1 MKDGKKVT
9 FILSVLLLYLGAEYV
24 SARQINQVSFTIH
37 EDSKLRIN
45 GTSNVNDFE
54 CFYDAQISSDT
65 LHQTVTFGD
74 SLFFSGNAL
83 RFKTS
88 DFDCGKRAINR
99 DLQKTLMSDQFPY
112 MELKLST
119 VEIADQVPFSSTL
132 EITIAG
138 TTRIRPVT
146 INKYSGSESGITF
159 TGGGA
164 ILLTDFNLEPP
175 TALFGLVK
183 VDDQIKISFDLN
195 IEL

>member
-1 MKDGKKVT
+1 M
-9 FILSVLLLYLGAEYV
+9 SVLFLFVGTEAL
-24 SARQINQVSFTIH
+24 SARQVNEVSFTIR

-54 CFYDAQISSDT
+54 CFYEAPISSDI
-65 LHQTVTFGD
+65 LNQTVTFGD
-74 SLFFSGNAL
+74 SLFFSGNAV
-83 RFKTS
+83 RFQTNA
-88 DFDCGKRAINR
+88 FDCGKRAINR

-119 VEIADQVPFSSTL
+119 VEIADQLPFSANL

-146 INKYSGSESGITF
+146 INEYSGSES
-159 TGGGA
+159 A
-164 ILLTDFNLEPP
+164 INFSGEGEVLLSDFNLSPP

-183 VDDQIKISFDLN
+183 VDDEIKISFDLN